1 MQVEVA
7 PVPDNVQVVE
17 RKAPVL
23 VCVQVIVP
31 VGILD
36 VPPDV
41 SVTVAVQVDAT
52 LMPGVAGAQLIVTET
67 LRNVTVTEALI
78 VLALAP

>member
-1 MQVEVA
+1 MQLEVD
-7 PVPDNVQVVE
+7 PVPDNVQLFE

-31 VGILD
+31 VDILD

-52 LMPGVAGAQLIVTET
+52 LMPGVAGVQLIVTET
-67 LRNVTVTEALI
+67 VRNVTVTDALV
-78 VLALAP
+78 VLALAL